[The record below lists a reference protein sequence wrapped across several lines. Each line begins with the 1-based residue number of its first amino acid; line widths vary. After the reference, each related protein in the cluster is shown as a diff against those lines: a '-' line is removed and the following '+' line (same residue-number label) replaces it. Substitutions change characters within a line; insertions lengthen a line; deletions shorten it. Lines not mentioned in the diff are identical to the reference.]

1 MKPIELDVE
10 TSASPG
16 YCRIT
21 VRHEG
26 DRKRFFQFTTLHMCS
41 EGGDWTSTFCSD
53 GESEGKK
60 PWPQDGGTLKPWRAG
75 TLWFVLI
82 CRGLGVDQVN
92 ASDQIRGLAESIG
105 QAEELA
111 LRTAKAMG

>member
-1 MKPIELDVE
+1 MSKIELDVE
-10 TSASPG
+10 TNTSPG
-16 YCRIT
+16 FCRVT

-26 DRKRFFQFTTLHMCS
+26 DGKRFFQFTTLHMCS
-41 EGGDWTSTFCSD
+41 EAGDWTSTFCSD
-53 GESEGKK
+53 GESEGKQ
-60 PWPQDGGTLKPWRAG
+60 PWPLDGGRLVPFRSG

-92 ASDQIRGLAESIG
+92 AGEQIRGLAESIG

-111 LRTAKAMG
+111 LRIAKAMT